1 MELLNFFAENI
12 NIHSE
17 LMASE
22 VKKHEKNNE
31 TEIGALINKLLMI
44 LANKIQWPGSNETNV
59 VVDKQNFISEIEKI
73 FPYFKFEEICKKY
86 SVTLATTKHPN
97 ASAKEKTNP

>member
-1 MELLNFFAENI
+1 
-12 NIHSE
+12 
-17 LMASE
+17 
-22 VKKHEKNNE
+22 
-31 TEIGALINKLLMI
+31 
-44 LANKIQWPGSNETNV
+44 
-59 VVDKQNFISEIEKI
+59 VVDRQNFISEIEKI